1 MASRQQIKRRITS
14 IRSTRQITRA
24 MQLISASKLRKAQLA
39 VQEPREYARVARE
52 MLASLRTLAVQEGG
66 LGLMFRERPI
76 KKRLIIAI
84 SSDRTLAGA
93 YNGNIIRKMY
103 KEAEADKRAGIKTAV
118 ITLGRQVSNAATR
131 VKDIEVVA
139 AYNEFPE
146 HPTANDLR
154 PILLTAIKQFVA
166 GDIDKVEILFTH
178 FVSTVTQA
186 AELQQILP
194 AGFDEVETPPEMEYA
209 EVEPSLEVLV
219 ESAAARLLEAQ
230 LYQAVLESVASE
242 HSMRMVAMKNAT
254 DNANDLIDDYT
265 LVYNNARQ
273 AAITQELAEISGGAE
288 ALNG

>member
-24 MQLISASKLRKAQLA
+24 MQLISASKLRKAQQA
-39 VQEPREYARVARE
+39 VQEPREYSRVARE
-52 MLASLRTLAVQEGG
+52 MLTQLRKLATQEGA
-66 LGLMFRERPI
+66 LGVLFKDRPI

-93 YNGNIIRKMY
+93 YNGNIIRRMY
-103 KEAEADKRAGIKTAV
+103 KEAQADQKAGVDTAV
-118 ITLGRQVSNAATR
+118 IAIGRQVSQAAAR
-131 VKDIEVVA
+131 VKGIEVIA

-146 HPTANDLR
+146 HPVANDLR
-154 PILLTAIKQFVA
+154 PILLTAIERFVS
-166 GDIDKVEILFTH
+166 GDIDKVDLLFTH
-178 FVSTVTQA
+178 FVSTVTQT

-194 AGFDEVETPPEMEYA
+194 AGFDEVETPAEMEYA
-209 EVEPSLEVLV
+209 EVEPSLDILL
-219 ESAAARLLEAQ
+219 ESAATRLLEAQ
-230 LYQAVLESVASE
+230 LYQSILESVASE

>member
-39 VQEPREYARVARE
+39 VQEPREYSRVARE
-52 MLASLRTLAVQEGG
+52 MLAQLRKLATQEGT
-66 LGLMFRERPI
+66 LSVMFKDRPV

-93 YNGNIIRKMY
+93 YNGNIIRRMY
-103 KEAEADKRAGIKTAV
+103 KEAQADQSKGIQTAV
-118 ITLGRQVSNAATR
+118 ITLGRQVSNAAAR
-131 VKDIEVVA
+131 VKGIEVLA

-146 HPTANDLR
+146 HPDANDLR
-154 PILLTAIKQFVA
+154 PILLTAVEQFVA
-166 GDIDKVEILFTH
+166 GEIDKVEILFTH
-178 FVSTVTQA
+178 FVSTVTQT

-194 AGFDEVETPPEMEYA
+194 AGFDEVETPSEMEYA
-209 EVEPSLEVLV
+209 EVEPSLEALL
-219 ESAAARLLEAQ
+219 ESAATRLLEAQ

>member
-39 VQEPREYARVARE
+39 VIEPREYSRVARE
-52 MLASLRTLAVQEGG
+52 ILASLRRLASQESTAAG
-66 LGLMFRERPI
+66 LFTTRPV

-93 YNGNIIRKMY
+93 YNGNIIRRLY
-103 KEAEADKRAGIKTAV
+103 KEAQSDTKNGVATSV
-118 ITLGRQVSNAATR
+118 ISIGRQVSQAVTR
-131 VKDIEVVA
+131 VKGIEVVA
-139 AYNEFPE
+139 AFNEFPE
-146 HPTANDLR
+146 HPDANDLR
-154 PILLTAIKQFVA
+154 PILVTAVEQFASGEV
-166 GDIDKVEILFTH
+166 DQVDILFTH
-178 FVSTVTQA
+178 FVSTITQA

-194 AGFDEVETPPEMEYA
+194 AGFDQVETPPEMEYA
-209 EVEPSLEVLV
+209 EVEPSLDVLL
-219 ESAAARLLEAQ
+219 ESAATRLIEAQ
-230 LYQAVLESVASE
+230 LYQAILESNASE